1 MGGMIRPMSIPHLPP
16 KPPSG
21 PELPSDRLASNAAE
35 GAGVVFEVKK
45 KRLKRTLTKAQIK
58 RVAMRLTEAAESM
71 GLTNDIEQFSDVLAD
86 DILQG
91 MRKAA
96 KRIKDKGL

>member
-1 MGGMIRPMSIPHLPP
+1 MSISNLPP

-21 PELPSDRLASNAAE
+21 PPSGPELPNDRLLSHAAE
-35 GAGVVFEVKK
+35 GASVVFEVKK
-45 KRLKRTLTKAQIK
+45 KRLKRKLSKAQIK
-58 RVAMRLTEAAESM
+58 KVIMRLSEAAESM
-71 GLTNDIEQFSDVLAD
+71 GLTNDIEQFSDVLSE
-86 DILQG
+86 DILEG

>member
-1 MGGMIRPMSIPHLPP
+1 MSISNLPP

-21 PELPSDRLASNAAE
+21 PDLPSDRLGAHAAE

-45 KRLKRTLTKAQIK
+45 KRLKRTLSKSKIK
-58 RVAMRLTEAAESM
+58 QVLMRLSEAAESM
-71 GLTNDIEQFSDVLAD
+71 GLTNDIEQFSDVLAE